1 MSSAKIL
8 SLGEVEKKASELRRE
23 GKRVVMCHGTFDL
36 MHTGHIRHLQR
47 AKREGDVLLV
57 TLTGDAYV
65 NKGPGRPV
73 FREELRAGDLAA
85 LACVDFVAINYDQAA
100 MNVIARLRPHV
111 YVKGSEYRAAM
122 DDVTGNIARE
132 QQAVKDCGGGGFCP

>member
-1 MSSAKIL
+1 MSSNKIL
-8 SLGEVEKKASELRRE
+8 SLDDLEKTARELRSE

-57 TLTGDAYV
+57 TVTGDAYV

-73 FREELRAGDLAA
+73 FREELRVETLPVLHCLDSFASHLS
-85 LACVDFVAINYDQAA
+85 Q
-100 MNVIARLRPHV
+100 P
-111 YVKGSEYRAAM
+111 
-122 DDVTGNIARE
+122 
-132 QQAVKDCGGGGFCP
+132 